1 MNNQDPR
8 YLRLLPILNSLAQ
21 EISIIFGR
29 GSGKS
34 YSTKY
39 WILEQIE
46 KEGKEF
52 I

>member
-1 MNNQDPR
+1 MNHQDKR
-8 YLRLLPILNSLAQ
+8 YQRLLPILQSSAQ

-34 YSTKY
+34 YSVKY